1 MGPHIHSFPSRR
13 LYILGPSLAPWV
25 DQGRCPSSGR
35 PSQPPLQLQTKLVM
49 ERLGAGVRE
58 RVMGTSA
65 LRRALG
71 PDVAQLE
78 SFLMF
83 GPGLCLG
90 PCLVEQIMKFPMS
103 HLRKETISK
112 LLWSTSTLLVRG
124 RAVTCALLGWTRQP
138 PYFYL
143 VAALHKGFPAR
154 TEVFLGGG
162 GGGRAWGFAWD
173 QVAAAGQGS
182 PDFLGDRAGSSHAAK
197 TLG

>member
-1 MGPHIHSFPSRR
+1 M
-13 LYILGPSLAPWV
+13 WE
-25 DQGRCPSSGR
+25 
-35 PSQPPLQLQTKLVM
+35 K
-49 ERLGAGVRE
+49 
-58 RVMGTSA
+58 VMGTSA

-83 GPGLCLG
+83 GPGLHLG

-103 HLRKETISK
+103 HLRKETIAK

-124 RAVTCALLGWTRQP
+124 RAVTSALFGRTRQP

-143 VAALHKGFPAR
+143 VAALHKGLPAW
-154 TEVFLGGG
+154 TEIFLEG
-162 GGGRAWGFAWD
+162 AWGFAWD

-182 PDFLGDRAGSSHAAK
+182 PDFLWDTAGSSYAAK

>member
-1 MGPHIHSFPSRR
+1 MGPHIHSFPSRW
-13 LYILGPSLAPWV
+13 LYVLGPSLAPWV
-25 DQGRCPSSGR
+25 DQGRCPSTGG
-35 PSQPPLQLQTKLVM
+35 PSQPPLELQTKLAK
-49 ERLGAGVRE
+49 ETLGAGVWE
-58 RVMGTSA
+58 KVMGTSA

-83 GPGLCLG
+83 GPGLHLG

-103 HLRKETISK
+103 HLRKETIAK

-124 RAVTCALLGWTRQP
+124 RAVTSALFGRTRQP

-143 VAALHKGFPAR
+143 VAALHKGLPAW
-154 TEVFLGGG
+154 TEIFLEG
-162 GGGRAWGFAWD
+162 AWGFAWD

-182 PDFLGDRAGSSHAAK
+182 PDFLWDTAGSSYAAK

>member
-1 MGPHIHSFPSRR
+1 
-13 LYILGPSLAPWV
+13 
-25 DQGRCPSSGR
+25 
-35 PSQPPLQLQTKLVM
+35 
-49 ERLGAGVRE
+49 
-58 RVMGTSA
+58 MGTSA

-83 GPGLCLG
+83 GPGLHLG
-90 PCLVEQIMKFPMS
+90 SCLVEQIMKFPMS
-103 HLRKETISK
+103 HLRKETIAK

-124 RAVTCALLGWTRQP
+124 RAVTSALFGWTRQP

-143 VAALHKGFPAR
+143 VAALHKGLPAW
-154 TEVFLGGG
+154 TEIFLEG
-162 GGGRAWGFAWD
+162 AWGFAWD

-182 PDFLGDRAGSSHAAK
+182 PDFLWDTAGSSYAAK